1 MIEVYSIHCIC
12 IQQKLSQIP
21 YSPGWSY
28 LNMCP
33 TSYWKPVHIATY
45 RGEWIGLGMEW
56 AGFKNGISYE
66 VTVGSTEVRFPC
78 DFGFPQAMKNKKLSS
93 QWSRERKW
101 CTHSSLRICPQVSR
115 RERKRDWQFSDG
127 EPGHSVVLD
136 RAAAMAEGRQSAT
149 IKIQQSW
156 AWKKCCESLLKE
168 NAYPSHWRRWK
179 QHINRCRSVAF
190 WLLKPGQ
197 CGKGGNEMK

>member
-21 YSPGWSY
+21 YSPCWSY

-45 RGEWIGLGMEW
+45 RGKWIGLGMEW
-56 AGFKNGISYE
+56 AGFKNGISYK

-101 CTHSSLRICPQVSR
+101 CTHSSFRICPQVSR
-115 RERKRDWQFSDG
+115 RERGKQTDSSLMASQATRSCSIEQQPWQ
-127 EPGHSVVLD
+127 
-136 RAAAMAEGRQSAT
+136 RAG
-149 IKIQQSW
+149 
-156 AWKKCCESLLKE
+156 SL
-168 NAYPSHWRRWK
+168 P
-179 QHINRCRSVAF
+179 
-190 WLLKPGQ
+190 P
-197 CGKGGNEMK
+197 